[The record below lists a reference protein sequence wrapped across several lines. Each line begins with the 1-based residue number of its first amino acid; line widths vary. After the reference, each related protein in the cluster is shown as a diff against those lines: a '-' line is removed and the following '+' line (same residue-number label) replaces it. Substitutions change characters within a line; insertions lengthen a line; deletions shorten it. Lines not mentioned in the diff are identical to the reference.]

1 MSVPLPLKQVLS
13 ALASSFHSV
22 DVRCAVK
29 KYSPGWLSLLT
40 SIRISARPPEEVQ
53 TRYQELESGGQ
64 RREAEPF
71 RVLWE
76 ARPFNQIENILGE
89 MASAK
94 LSVEGETVR
103 FHEQVRLEELHGQF
117 ERLPNLVIPWIGE
130 SWPATH
136 YPFGN
141 RSLQFS
147 DTEIVGG
154 VRRRGWR
161 SGEAMT
167 AHFLDLDP
175 QRIYSTFAAVFF
187 HIEMPAKI
195 EVQALANQMPE
206 LLVRAE
212 RSLEHFTLYFHSDQ
226 QKGKPSIIAL
236 ENRSSDGI
244 WTLYRGELPKSDL
257 TPDDAIFC
265 TLTHPEVPVL
275 DEVNGILR
283 NFMPIA
289 HLNPL
294 LACLRKFWDMKEFS
308 GRLEQPYDK
317 PSTKKGYN
325 PQHMFQE
332 SVATLLTLAG
342 FQTIDLG
349 KEEFIRGAASK
360 VERAT
365 LDILAYHAMS
375 KTLILGACTI
385 APPGPKDIQGVV
397 ETAAILR
404 AELPRDAQVQ
414 LVPMIFSVQEQEHPN
429 HGEVRIFNSRKIKKL
444 RRLIESGQEDQFIRS
459 FEWPSYDVLEEP

>member
-13 ALASSFHSV
+13 ALASSFHSI

-29 KYSPGWLSLLT
+29 RYSPGWLNLLT
-40 SIRISARPPEEVQ
+40 SIRISARPLEEIQ
-53 TRYQELESGGQ
+53 ARYQELESGGQ
-64 RREAEPF
+64 ERHTEPF

-76 ARPFNQIENILGE
+76 ARPFDQIEEILGE

-94 LSVEGETVR
+94 LSVEGEAVR
-103 FHEQVRLEELHGQF
+103 FSEHVRLEELHGQF
-117 ERLPNLVIPWIGE
+117 ERLPNLLIPWIGE
-130 SWPATH
+130 SWPAVQ

-147 DTEIVGG
+147 DSEIVGG
-154 VRRRGWR
+154 IRRRGWR

-167 AHFLDLDP
+167 AHFLGLDP
-175 QRIYSTFAAVFF
+175 QRIYSTSAAVFF
-187 HIEMPAKI
+187 HVEMPAKI
-195 EVQALANQMPE
+195 EVRALTNKMPE

-212 RSLEHFTLYFHSDQ
+212 RSLEHFILYFHSDQ
-226 QKGKPSIIAL
+226 EKGKPFTIAL
-236 ENRSSDGI
+236 ENRGSDGI
-244 WTLYRGELPKSDL
+244 WTLYRGELPKADL
-257 TPDDAIFC
+257 TPDNAIFC
-265 TLTHPEVPVL
+265 TLTHPDVPVL
-275 DEVNGILR
+275 DEVSGILR

-294 LACLRKFWDMKEFS
+294 LACLRRFWDMKEFS
-308 GRLEQPYDK
+308 SRLERPYDQ
-317 PSTKKGYN
+317 PSTKKDNN

-349 KEEFIRGAASK
+349 KEEVIRGAESK

-365 LDILAYHAMS
+365 LDILAYHVSS

-385 APPGPKDIQGVV
+385 APPGPKDIQGVL

-404 AELPRDAQVQ
+404 GELPGDAQVQ

-429 HGEVRIFNSRKIKKL
+429 HGEVRILNSRKIKKL
-444 RRLIESGQEDQFIRS
+444 RKLIESGQEDQFIRS
-459 FEWPSYDVLEEP
+459 FQWPLHDALEEP